1 MLISFSQEKKDEVAA
16 AAAGKAGAKNA
27 GKGASAGKRAAGK
40 AGALLLC
47 VVSCDCAVKKTL
59 M

>member
-1 MLISFSQEKKDEVAA
+1 MLISFSQEKKDDAAPAA
-16 AAAGKAGAKNA
+16 ANKAGAKSG
-27 GKGASAGKRAAGK
+27 GKGANAGKRAAGK